1 MLGDPDLVGI
11 TGVDGSGSLAADVS
25 GSAEWL
31 MIPYSI
37 AAPED
42 DTLYD
47 VGGRLSYTVGG
58 SEFSVPLLPD
68 TITVKPNP
76 SLVVHYFHEKYIQG
90 DDALTPEVEPI
101 VPFSLAVLVMNNGY
115 GVARNMK
122 ITSAQPEIIENE
134 QGLLVTFNIVGA
146 QLGNQRITPSLAVD
160 FGDISSFETKTARW
174 LLTSSLMGT
183 FYNFSATF
191 ENINP
196 LGDPQLSLLD
206 ELGYHELIHLVRID
220 HTMTSDDGLDDFLV
234 NDRIDGNGLPDKL
247 YNSANGSDVYDV
259 VSASLLHIE
268 RTDTDQSGVVSVT
281 LRVRAVTNQWFYL
294 RLENNVTSS
303 DPQDDEH
310 LNAVV
315 HESGRPLKV
324 EKNVWQTTH
333 IHDAF
338 LIHLLDFIHDNTSD
352 VTEIETSY
360 TLLYGPHNTTT
371 SMSSTTPGT
380 GMTSQ
385 TTLDESSQTSQ
396 FTTTTRANSTT
407 TMPASMRTSDVGSPI
422 HSTTTEPMGTSA
434 ISSIDSMNTTDVLS
448 TAVSSTIMT
457 SSDPELSTA
466 SERVNTVTFAT
477 LAKVFVLVTVVIF
490 ATEQ

>member
-1 MLGDPDLVGI
+1 M
-11 TGVDGSGSLAADVS
+11 
-25 GSAEWL
+25 
-31 MIPYSI
+31 
-37 AAPED
+37 
-42 DTLYD
+42 
-47 VGGRLSYTVGG
+47 
-58 SEFSVPLLPD
+58 
-68 TITVKPNP
+68 
-76 SLVVHYFHEKYIQG
+76 
-90 DDALTPEVEPI
+90 
-101 VPFSLAVLVMNNGY
+101 
-115 GVARNMK
+115 
-122 ITSAQPEIIENE
+122 
-134 QGLLVTFNIVGA
+134 
-146 QLGNQRITPSLAVD
+146 
-160 FGDISSFETKTARW
+160 
-174 LLTSSLMGT
+174 
-183 FYNFSATF
+183 
-191 ENINP
+191 
-196 LGDPQLSLLD
+196 
-206 ELGYHELIHLVRID
+206 
-220 HTMTSDDGLDDFLV
+220 MTSDDGLDDFLV

-247 YNSANGSDVYDV
+247 YNSANGTDVYDV

-268 RTDTDQSGVVSVT
+268 RTNTDQPSVVSVT
-281 LRVRAVTNQWFYL
+281 LRVRVVTNQWFYL

-310 LNAVV
+310 LTLAV

-466 SERVNTVTFAT
+466 SERVNTVTFAIF
-477 LAKVFVLVTVVIF
+477 AKVFVLVTVVIF
-490 ATEQ
+490 VTEQ